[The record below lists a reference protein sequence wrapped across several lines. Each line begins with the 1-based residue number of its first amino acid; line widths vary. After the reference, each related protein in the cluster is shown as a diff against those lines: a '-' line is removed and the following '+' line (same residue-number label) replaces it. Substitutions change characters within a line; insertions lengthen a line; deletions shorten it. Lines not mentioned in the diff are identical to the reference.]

1 MKEVFKMSPFLVN
14 IQDSNLDTM
23 SADSIDNLIN
33 DDLTTSITPI
43 LEETANVEKSYSSKV
58 IEVLGKN
65 FSYLIATGGNITA
78 QMIVSTTVAKTPW
91 SKKNVIHSLL
101 FSGWFIALDTLSEP
115 YIFGK
120 LAKIKNWMRDKLKNN
135 ENDINFKK
143 ELMKV
148 TTVLLALSYSGVLL
162 DKASNH
168 HLDNWFSVKIFEQ
181 TSIEFLSYILNSI
194 LYGAIISVLEKW
206 VKLSWGKFKNLFSHD
221 NNIDV
226 EVQPLASDQNIN
238 VGTKENSNFF
248 CQDFLT
254 LCLITPVSMFITWAT
269 EDFISNQEFT
279 LNKMLTDAPKVTG
292 GIILSLTSSL
302 INYMVN
308 KEGIPFL
315 PRMSTI
321 KKWCGYEKNDI
332 LEEEVTRSLV
342 TTSNQ
347 DISEI
352 PSSLVIESSPCHS
365 ISDPID
371 IATKTCSVNL
381 DSCSTSSEEFQTAI
395 ELLGNEEQY
404 NFEKSKL
411 FFTDDDINEIYYD
424 TFEEQETKTAIKFNT
439 QLVNNY
445 GTFKN
450 GANDTNSSDSG
461 ISSSDFE
468 INSQQLFHQKQ
479 SLFQI

>member
-1 MKEVFKMSPFLVN
+1 MKEVFKMCPFLVN
-14 IQDSNLDTM
+14 VQDSNLHTM
-23 SADSIDNLIN
+23 SADSTVNLIN
-33 DDLTTSITPI
+33 NDLTNSITPI
-43 LEETANVEKSYSSKV
+43 LEETASVEKSYSSKV

-65 FSYLIATGGNITA
+65 FSYFIATAGNITA
-78 QMIVSTTVAKTPW
+78 QMLISTTVARTPW
-91 SKKNVIHSLL
+91 SKQNILNSLL
-101 FSGWFIALDTLSEP
+101 FSGWLIALDTLSEP
-115 YIFGK
+115 HIFSA
-120 LAKIKNWMRDKLKNN
+120 LAKIKKWIIDKRKKN

-162 DKASNH
+162 DRASNH
-168 HLDNWFSVKIFEQ
+168 RLDNWFSVKIFEQ
-181 TSIEFLSYILNSI
+181 TSIEFLSYILNSTFHGI
-194 LYGAIISVLEKW
+194 IISILEKG

-226 EVQPLASDQNIN
+226 ENQRLDSDKNIN
-238 VGTKENSNFF
+238 VGTEENSNFF
-248 CQDFLT
+248 CQDFLS

-292 GIILSLTSSL
+292 GIILSLSSSL

-321 KKWCGYEKNDI
+321 KKWCCYEKNDI
-332 LEEEVTRSLV
+332 IEEEEKRSSI
-342 TTSNQ
+342 TNSDQ
-347 DISEI
+347 DISET
-352 PSSLVIESSPCHS
+352 PSSLIIESSPCYS

-371 IATKTCSVNL
+371 VPIKTCSVNL
-381 DSCSTSSEEFQTAI
+381 DSCSTSSEELQTVI
-395 ELLGNEEQY
+395 EILGNEQQY

-411 FFTDDDINEIYYD
+411 YFTDNDSNEIYFD
-424 TFEEQETKTAIKFNT
+424 TFEEQETKTDIKFNT
-439 QLVNNY
+439 QLVNDY
-445 GTFKN
+445 RTLKN
-450 GANDTNSSDSG
+450 GSNDTNCSNSG

-468 INSQQLFHQKQ
+468 INSQQLLHQKR
-479 SLFQI
+479 SSFQI